1 MVLKEMGVLTMIYS
15 YVADCRCCE
24 VGYLIIIGLSLL
36 FSNYSTYVFITFCF
50 VFFYFY
56 SAFFVLF
63 FVLLCVLFLLLC
75 CLFPIF
81 VRVYRP
87 LPPGG
92 NPIAVNKYNVMK

>member
-50 VFFYFY
+50 VFFISILRFLYCFLY
-56 SAFFVLF
+56 CFVYYLSF
-63 FVLLCVLFLLLC
+63 CAVSFLFLYESIDRC
-75 CLFPIF
+75 H
-81 VRVYRP
+81 RVETQ
-87 LPPGG
+87 LQ
-92 NPIAVNKYNVMK
+92 